1 VQYFLKVL
9 EHNSII
15 INNKKYGT
23 VWVNIQSQG
32 RKHHCN
38 FLFIYSF
45 SFSDDICFWVH
56 YYSL

>member
-1 VQYFLKVL
+1 MQYFLKVL

-45 SFSDDICFWVH
+45 SFSDDICF
-56 YYSL
+56 